1 MKMGETKWRTA
12 TISEAALAIIAALAI
27 ALTMAFA
34 AVPSTA
40 YADAGKIEDGYVDS
54 LLQGSDG
61 NTVGWTENVITD
73 SDAYDKSKGDGGS
86 DDFVGV
92 INSTIHS
99 VTTII
104 LWIVIALLGFRIAG
118 RAVLGMMIDNASG
131 SIDGN
136 LNRSDSRN
144 PSDKMFEGNSQ
155 IPTFFLTSK
164 ERGSK
169 GKDKS
174 VAEEGWFKDMLLES
188 FKYLG
193 FAVGVWIILG
203 VIMSVIVTIFSLNPG
218 GFDTFSFGGTSVT
231 TF

>member
-27 ALTMAFA
+27 VLAMAFA
-34 AVPSTA
+34 AAPSTA

-73 SDAYDKSKGDGGS
+73 SDAYDKGKGDGNS

-118 RAVLGMMIDNASG
+118 RAVLGMMIDNADG

-136 LNRSDSRN
+136 LSRSDSRN
-144 PSDKMFEGNSQ
+144 PSDKIFEGNSQ

-164 ERGSK
+164 ERGNK
-169 GKDKS
+169 EKDKS

-193 FAVGVWIILG
+193 LAVGVWIILG
-203 VIMSVIVTIFSLNPG
+203 VIMSVIVTIFALNPG